1 MVERKKSRLAFSA
14 EQKVA
19 ILHMHPFLYPE
30 MPITALCK
38 RVGITPKTYY
48 EWEKAYK
55 ANGLAG
61 LKPVIRTPY
70 SPAITSPDVI
80 QGILDLTREHPQWS
94 CTRLHKEIQK
104 RGVKISRYAFERV
117 LTNHGLLTV
126 ESRVAVVEQAI
137 IKGEISPSSGELES
151 LFDINPCLADWYR
164 MGERPRYPMGIEALS
179 LGQKNR
185 GLRSHYLVITV
196 DFDSLYV
203 LGMLAKA
210 RDYLSVKGLIKQ
222 SQSLSA
228 RPRGSLEGLFIFGS
242 IPESIITEADQC
254 EISLYQES
262 SKYLMSKCLGRSE
275 GALSVIRQQVKA
287 TLLPRLKEAS
297 SLQAGET
304 LLASWLDGH
313 NKQSEYP
320 MYPTFGKSPARMLPI
335 HSRPPLC
342 SFSEVLSILN
352 QGRDFRVKKVQSEV
366 QA

>member
-1 MVERKKSRLAFSA
+1 MAERKKSRPVFSA
-14 EQKVA
+14 EQKLA
-19 ILHMHPFLYPE
+19 ILHMQPLLYPE

-48 EWEKAYK
+48 EWENAYK
-55 ANGLAG
+55 ADGLEG

-70 SPAITSPDVI
+70 SPAISSPEVI

-117 LTNHGLLTV
+117 LANHRLLAV

-137 IKGEISPSSGELES
+137 IKGEILPSSAELES

-164 MGERPRYPMGIEALS
+164 MGERPRYPMGIEAIS

-185 GLRSHYLVITV
+185 ALRGHYLVITV

-203 LGMLAKA
+203 LGILAKA
-210 RDYLSVKGLIKQ
+210 KDYLSVKRLVKQ
-222 SQSLSA
+222 SQSLFA
-228 RPRGSLEGLFIFGS
+228 RPRGSLEGLFIFES
-242 IPESIITEADQC
+242 LPESIVTEADRC

-262 SKYLMSKCLGRSE
+262 NKYLMSKCLGRSE
-275 GALSVIRQQVKA
+275 GALSVIKQKIKE
-287 TLLPRLKEAS
+287 TLLHRLKEAS

-304 LLASWLDGH
+304 LLASWLEEH

-320 MYPTFGKSPARMLPI
+320 MYPTFGQKPI
-335 HSRPPLC
+335 DFLSVHTRPLVR
-342 SFSEVLSILN
+342 SISEALSLLN
-352 QGRDFRVKKVQSEV
+352 EGRTLRNRKQSV
-366 QA
+366 MSQ